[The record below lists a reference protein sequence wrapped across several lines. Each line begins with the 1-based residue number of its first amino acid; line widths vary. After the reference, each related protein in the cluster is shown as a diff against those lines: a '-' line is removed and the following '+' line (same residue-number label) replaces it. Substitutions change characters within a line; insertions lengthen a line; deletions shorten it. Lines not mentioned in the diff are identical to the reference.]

1 VSEKRRHPRKDV
13 RIPVTFQLGDG
24 RRIEASSRDMSLG
37 GMFVLTDTLAPFA
50 SSIPVELMVPGA
62 KQPIRVTA
70 TVRWTEADGM
80 GLQFGLMGV
89 RDTHTLTELLRPA
102 PPSPYSEK

>member
-1 VSEKRRHPRKDV
+1 VSEKRRHPRKEV
-13 RIPVTFQLGDG
+13 RIPVAFQLGDG
-24 RRIEASSRDMSLG
+24 RRIEAISRDMSIG

-70 TVRWTEADGM
+70 TVRWTESDGM
-80 GLQFGLMGV
+80 GVQFGLMGV
-89 RDTHTLTELLRPA
+89 RDTHSLTELLRPA
-102 PPSPYSEK
+102 PVSPYGEK